1 MPNTNAYHVCGKTIG
16 LSVANTSHAAVTIQ
30 ADDPSANAL
39 LMCNTSTA
47 DMMYVTVASSQM
59 GLGTVPTAAASVV
72 PTDGAAGSIPVLSYG
87 EKAIEG
93 LRFPISIT
101 AISSIAGP
109 TLLTATPICL
119 L

>member
-1 MPNTNAYHVCGKTIG
+1 MPNTNAYHICGKTIG
-16 LSVANTSHAAVTIQ
+16 LSVANTSHAAVTIESG
-30 ADDPSANAL
+30 DPSANAL
-39 LMCNTSTA
+39 LICNTSTA
-47 DMMYVTVASSQM
+47 EMMYVTVASSQ
-59 GLGTVPTAAASVV
+59 LGTGAAPTAAASVI
-72 PTDGAAGSIPVLSYG
+72 PTDGAAGSIPILSYG

-93 LRFPISIT
+93 LRFPVSIT